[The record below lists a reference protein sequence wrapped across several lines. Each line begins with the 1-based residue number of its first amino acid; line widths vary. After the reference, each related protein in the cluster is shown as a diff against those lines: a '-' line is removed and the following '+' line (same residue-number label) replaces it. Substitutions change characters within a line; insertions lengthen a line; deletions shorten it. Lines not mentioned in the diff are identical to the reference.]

1 MDFTVIENE
10 MVGQTGYS
18 RRQLQNFREGSTQ
31 KKGNTVYTAE
41 AILIQGKDWERYGR
55 AILYA
60 PDTVAKLQARRNLN
74 GSE

>member
-41 AILIQGKDWERYGR
+41 AILIQGKD
-55 AILYA
+55 
-60 PDTVAKLQARRNLN
+60 
-74 GSE
+74 

>member
-1 MDFTVIENE
+1 MTYGGFYIQGSKKKDMDFTVIENE

-41 AILIQGKDWERYGR
+41 AILIQGKD
-55 AILYA
+55 
-60 PDTVAKLQARRNLN
+60 
-74 GSE
+74 